1 MIHDKGF
8 GLGNGS
14 QFLILAYPD
23 DSEDIQTFRAGDV
36 SRPSGPVA
44 RHDFIHAKTAPPYL
58 TPDSIV
64 GQSVSGEFHGVP
76 VLGSYGP
83 GWLVETPF
91 ILSGYVLVAASS
103 GPEQPVQPG
112 GLPGA
117 SQHRL
122 PRAVGDP
129 RPLAGLPAD
138 RRLPPAQC
146 SCDFKH

>member
-1 MIHDKGF
+1 M
-8 GLGNGS
+8 
-14 QFLILAYPD
+14 
-23 DSEDIQTFRAGDV
+23 

-44 RHDFIHAKTAPPYL
+44 HHDFIHAKTAPPNL

-64 GQSVSGEFHGVP
+64 GQSVSGEFHSVP

-117 SQHRL
+117 SQQRL
-122 PRAVGDP
+122 PRAAGDP
-129 RPLAGLPAD
+129 PPLAGLPAD
-138 RRLPPAQC
+138 RRLPPAQAC